1 LYEVGNVVRVIDD
14 MAEVFRLQKGHGEWT
29 DNMALVCK
37 VLVKSFFS
45 HVRIAHS
52 KFDVEISNCK
62 IFIVF
67 IFVC

>member
-37 VLVKSFFS
+37 VLVKSFF
-45 HVRIAHS
+45 
-52 KFDVEISNCK
+52 FTC
-62 IFIVF
+62 
-67 IFVC
+67 